1 MSFFLF
7 NLIEGV
13 GEFVFNT
20 IDLIKNWIDPKTQ
33 PKEGLKLQRKGSN
46 LPIKLVYGTRTVG
59 ADIVD
64 ENTTDGSGGI
74 KNEFYHVL
82 AVFCHGEVEEIEEV
96 FFNGVSWNDARW
108 SKEGGGKWFTY
119 ELRKGG
125 ADNLTPMDGDDKFNR
140 WSDITSLYEGLCVGI
155 FTFEQAQDENIWQG
169 EPQITARIK
178 GKKCYDWRT
187 DETIYTENPVVHLID
202 YIKSDVYGLGLS
214 DSLIDYTNATIVA
227 NFCGTDHTAAVTKR
241 VCEYDPVLDDY
252 YCVTNIEE
260 TETFARFSHN
270 NIIDTGVQVFDNV
283 KEIATSFRGFFPD
296 NNGLFSVATES
307 EADSVFSFD
316 DDNIIGAITT
326 KTTSKNDKYNQV
338 TVRFPNIENNFEMD
352 EVIYPETDSAT
363 YITWLA
369 EDNGVLL
376 DHSITSETCVYKAE
390 ALQLA
395 EVAAKV
401 SRNNDQIGFT
411 ATALA
416 MELDVGDVI
425 DITNNTRGWVNKE
438 FRIDSITENDDYTV
452 TIAATLHNDSVYPWV
467 DQTYNEYIGGS
478 YLGNPNVIDA
488 PTGLSITVD
497 TTLATTGL
505 LTWSHASNAFT
516 RGYLVKAIVGGVE
529 MLSQPCDTKSFTIPL
544 LANGAYTFE
553 VYARNTL
560 GKTSTAGTL
569 LATLAAPTT
578 PTDLELIVSD
588 WDISAKPI
596 LSGAGLGTVFDFD
609 YVGGDG
615 TSYTPSPKAQGYDVA
630 ITGLLPDT
638 QYTIYTRAVN
648 AFGTSAWYSESTT
661 TTNTGEQVAPFI
673 DAIQEEIDDAVE
685 AIDNLESDVDVMTID
700 EINLTGQ
707 GISDAYQNYLRVD
720 EIRTTN
726 GNVDATIT
734 RVDSVEVTT
743 SGNAASITTL
753 EGQVNNPTTNGSA
766 MYTAVQTAQ
775 STADGNL
782 LSINALD
789 ARVEAN
795 EDFASAQL
803 VLNSEYDADLG
814 TLSAR
819 AFLGTD
825 VNDRVT
831 GINIEG
837 NPSNGTISFIGD
849 KIEFLRPDDFSVAFQ
864 WVDVD
869 DTFVFDGKIIATDS
883 TFTGTITGTIING
896 GDITGSTIK
905 SASTGQRVEI
915 EGTTQ
920 KFFPATGT
928 DYVSLDG
935 ETISTIGYDG
945 DYITLT
951 PSSGSGGLL
960 LSNGSASSSTFRI
973 DGDSLQVAYEGAAG
987 GALLILSD
995 DSWSL
1000 GFESKYIEVLSSE
1013 LLIGSDEDVRVFS
1026 LNDINLGATD
1036 SITINSNSSSLTEY
1050 IDIEKDGQLCIRA
1063 RGSSTPGTY
1072 VTLYE
1077 NNNPRLTTT
1086 ATGVLVDGTVTEVSD
1101 PSIKD
1106 FHRELDGKESLQM
1119 ILDTELYEYTFKDSK
1134 KYGSGLQV
1142 GVDAMQAGSVFANS
1156 ICISEDDLVGFNY
1169 KHAYIHGLAAI
1180 KQLKSEF
1187 DDVKAELNELKELIK
1202 GFK

>member
-125 ADNLTPMDGDDKFNR
+125 ADNLTPMGGSGKFNR
-140 WSDITSLYEGLCVGI
+140 WSDTTSLYEGLCVGI

-202 YIKSDVYGLGLS
+202 YIKSDVYGLDLS

-227 NFCGTDHTAAVTKR
+227 NFCGTDHTSAVTKR
-241 VCEYDPVLDDY
+241 VCEYDPVLKDY

-363 YITWLA
+363 YTTWLA

-452 TIAATLHNDSVYPWV
+452 TIAATLHNDTVYPWV

-529 MLSQPCDTKSFTIPL
+529 VLSQPCDTKSFTIPL
-544 LANGAYTFE
+544 LASGAYTFE

-578 PTDLELIVSD
+578 PTDLDLIVSD

-609 YVGGDG
+609 YVEGDG

-661 TTNTGEQVAPFI
+661 TTNTGDQVAPFI
-673 DAIQEEIDDAVE
+673 DAIQEEINDAVD
-685 AIDNLESDVDVMTID
+685 AIDNLESDIDVMTID

-726 GNVDATIT
+726 GVVDATVT
-734 RVDSVEVTT
+734 KVDLIEVDVE
-743 SGNAASITTL
+743 GNA
-753 EGQVNNPTTNGSA
+753 
-766 MYTAVQTAQ
+766 
-775 STADGNL
+775 
-782 LSINALD
+782 NAISGID
-789 ARVEAN
+789 ARVTEG
-795 EDFASAQL
+795 EEFASTQL
-803 VLNSEYDADLG
+803 TLNSEFDSQLG
-814 TLSAR
+814 TLTAR

-825 VNDRVT
+825 VNKRIT
-831 GINIEG
+831 GINIQGE
-837 NPSNGTISFIGD
+837 PDNGTISFIGD

-883 TFTGTITGTIING
+883 TFTGTITGTTING
-896 GDITGSTIK
+896 GTVTGTTIK

-935 ETISTIGYDG
+935 NSISESGSTY
-945 DYITLT
+945 DYITT
-951 PSSGSGGLL
+951 SPSSGRGGVNV
-960 LSNGSASSSTFRI
+960 LSDTDKYIKIRTAASTQQIKFSHGTEEAYLTLSPGLFNITNNRGATISLDDDITLFSANLFTLGSADDFTIQTSTTALIESLSTSATEYVDIKKGGNIGVRVGTFSSTT
-973 DGDSLQVAYEGAAG
+973 YAALYYG
-987 GALLILSD
+987 GA
-995 DSWSL
+995 
-1000 GFESKYIEVLSSE
+1000 SK
-1013 LLIGSDEDVRVFS
+1013 
-1026 LNDINLGATD
+1026 LN
-1036 SITINSNSSSLTEY
+1036 
-1050 IDIEKDGQLCIRA
+1050 
-1063 RGSSTPGTY
+1063 
-1072 VTLYE
+1072 
-1077 NNNPRLTTT
+1077 TTS
-1086 ATGVLVDGTVTEVSD
+1086 TGVTVDGVVFETSD
-1101 PSIKD
+1101 PKLKN
-1106 FHRELDGKESLQM
+1106 FHRKLDAKESLQKVM
-1119 ILDTELYEYTFKDSK
+1119 DLDLWEYEFKDTD
-1134 KYGSGLQV
+1134 KYGDRLQV
-1142 GVDAMQAGSVFANS
+1142 GVNAETAGEIFDGAASE
-1156 ICISEDDLVGFNY
+1156 SEDGTLSFNY

-1180 KQLKSEF
+1180 KQLKSE
-1187 DDVKAELNELKELIK
+1187 LNELKELIK
-1202 GFK
+1202 GLK